1 MNHRPPEIP
10 LGAAEISDLVD
21 SILNAATLPPIVQ
34 AGHPALRQRAAVFD
48 GQLSQDR
55 LDRLIGLMR
64 QVMHDAPGVGL
75 AAPQLGIP
83 LQLAVLED
91 QFDVDPEA
99 AALRHRSPL
108 EFLAI
113 LNPRY
118 SPAGPETASFYEG
131 CLSLH
136 GLQAVVARPE
146 TVLLEFQEPDGGTRH
161 REFSGWQA
169 RIVQHETDHLNGIL
183 YVDRAQLRS
192 LSTNAEYAAHWA
204 EAGIGR
210 AQRGLGFDA
219 APAGIGVSPEDV
231 RA

>member
-1 MNHRPPEIP
+1 MNHTPPRTP
-10 LGAAEISDLVD
+10 AGAAEISDLVD
-21 SILNAATLPPIVQ
+21 GILAAGTLPPIVQ
-34 AGHPALRQRAAVFD
+34 AGHPALRQRAAAFE
-48 GQLSQDR
+48 GQLSGDR

-64 QVMHDAPGVGL
+64 QVMHEAPGVGL

-91 QFDVDPEA
+91 KFDVDPET

-108 EFLAI
+108 DFLAI

-118 SPAGPETASFYEG
+118 SPAGPRRAAFYEG
-131 CLSLH
+131 CLSLN

-146 TVLLEFQEPDGGTRH
+146 AVLLEFQTPDGVAQRRG
-161 REFSGWQA
+161 FSGWQA

-192 LSTNAEYAAHWA
+192 LSTNAEYAARWA
-204 EAGIGR
+204 EPGIGKAR
-210 AQRGLGFDA
+210 EGLGFDN
-219 APAGIGVSPEDV
+219 APAGASLS
-231 RA
+231 